1 MILFF
6 LIRLEKTVR
15 VFVFSSFSTFN
26 KQLTKGCI
34 DLSFVV
40 QLKMYENPNINI
52 NISCQLSF
60 DAPFLAM
67 SRCAVGCHPFVLW
80 HTIRRISHFLHYLLD
95 KDFVLALSIGCY
107 FYLSLFLSCFPSF
120 SLLGT
125 HLIGDSAVHEIFTAA
140 TPRVWLI

>member
-1 MILFF
+1 MILF
-6 LIRLEKTVR
+6 LILLEKTVR
-15 VFVFSSFSTFN
+15 VFVFCIFSTFN

-40 QLKMYENPNINI
+40 QLKMCENPNINI

-60 DAPFLAM
+60 DAPFWQCLAVPTVVI
-67 SRCAVGCHPFVLW
+67 RFVLW

-107 FYLSLFLSCFPSF
+107 FYLFLCFFLAFHLYLCWRRVSLAIRLFMKYLQQPR
-120 SLLGT
+120 
-125 HLIGDSAVHEIFTAA
+125 HESG
-140 TPRVWLI
+140 